1 MDPYNCV
8 SRISPKNS
16 KPSQE
21 SKFMGK
27 NVWLKTEQLVAVKN
41 LPSAAFSG
49 AIGDSGGALPEN
61 DFPRRRKGVDANGS
75 SDVSIDTGIVAAREW
90 TSLEKNEHEP
100 IFTFLSA
107 AIGQITRNNLN
118 SCCCCCCSSPFGSFP
133 LKNKFKWKKFLPS
146 WESNRGPLAPKPSTL
161 LAELWQHWYKLLEN
175 YIFKEKTTPQTLD
188 QYWSTLVPLP
198 IRAASL
204 APNKF

>member
-21 SKFMGK
+21 SEFLGK
-27 NVWLKTEQLVAVKN
+27 NVWLKTEQLAAVKN

-75 SDVSIDTGIVAAREW
+75 RV
-90 TSLEKNEHEP
+90 TS
-100 IFTFLSA
+100 
-107 AIGQITRNNLN
+107 
-118 SCCCCCCSSPFGSFP
+118 
-133 LKNKFKWKKFLPS
+133 
-146 WESNRGPLAPKPSTL
+146 PST
-161 LAELWQHWYKLLEN
+161 
-175 YIFKEKTTPQTLD
+175 PV
-188 QYWSTLVPLP
+188 S
-198 IRAASL
+198 SL
-204 APNKF
+204 QESGHH